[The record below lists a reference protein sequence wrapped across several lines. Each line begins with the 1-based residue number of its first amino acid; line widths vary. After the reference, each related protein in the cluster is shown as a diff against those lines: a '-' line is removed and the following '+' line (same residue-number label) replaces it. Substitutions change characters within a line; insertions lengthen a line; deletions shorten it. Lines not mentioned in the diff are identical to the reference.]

1 LPIPAPLGEVISEA
15 EKSGGSTAGL
25 AKFKELRTKFYGG
38 QQYDFTDYALVGIA
52 TTALNQKRPDDAMK
66 YLQANLEYFPKSS
79 QTYQAMAQVKNAK
92 GDKAGAVKDLETA
105 VQLDPQNNQAKNQLQ
120 QLKGQ

>member
-1 LPIPAPLGEVISEA
+1 VN
-15 EKSGGSTAGL
+15 AGL
-25 AKFKELRTKFYGG
+25 AKFKELRAKFYGG

-92 GDKAGAVKDLETA
+92 GDKTGAVKDLETA

-120 QLKGQ
+120 QLRGGSQ